1 MGPTLANGAVPPAR
15 PGGPCGQPLEPQA
28 AAVDPDEEVLVD
40 VLVEAVSF
48 FPESPEP
55 LELPEP
61 AESADFDGVVVADVV
76 VDELDERLSVR

>member
-1 MGPTLANGAVPPAR
+1 M
-15 PGGPCGQPLEPQA
+15 
-28 AAVDPDEEVLVD
+28 LVD

-61 AESADFDGVVVADVV
+61 AESADFDGVVVVDVV